1 MSARVNE
8 EEAIKGYFDLKTLKR
23 IISLMMPHKKFF
35 IIAVII
41 TVIVSAVDISLP
53 IVIKQAVD
61 DFILNTG
68 LDADSRIS
76 GLINKVFI
84 FLGLLIL
91 YFIFNFTQIFLLNY
105 GGQKTMGDLRDMVFR
120 HFQSLR
126 MSFFDHNPIG
136 RLVTRN
142 TNDIQAL
149 DQMFSE
155 VLVYI
160 IKDSI
165 ILIGIMVVI
174 FTYSVTFGFFLFFVF
189 ILLVISTMVYNV
201 LSTPLF
207 RRFRVL
213 IARINAVLSEYIMG
227 MSIIQLFNQQKR
239 IKGEFSRLNLTYYD
253 VWKKLAYV
261 SVFYRPFASLMRSIC
276 IAMIIWYVGGSI
288 IENKLTLGE
297 LTAFIVYLDR
307 FFHPIF
313 HMTERVEIIKSAIVS
328 GERVF
333 KLLDTKEFIG
343 QKPDALHP
351 EDFRPDIEFS
361 DVCFAYNDDNY
372 ILKHISFKVEEG
384 NRVAVVGRTGSG
396 KTSLINLILRFY
408 EFDNGSIKIAG
419 HDIRS
424 LDVGYIRK
432 NISYV
437 MQDVYLFAGTVKENI
452 MFGLDKSY
460 EKNLE
465 EICHRMQLDY
475 LISKLPKG
483 LDTQIT
489 ERGMSFS
496 SGERQLISFARA
508 LISNPSLI
516 VLDEATSNIDSRT
529 EHLIQLAIEELL
541 RDRTSIII
549 AHRLSTIKN
558 SSKILVMHKGRIV
571 EEGSHNNLISMN
583 GIYSKLYSLQKI
595 PA

>member
-1 MSARVNE
+1 MGKENRE
-8 EEAIKGYFDLKTLKR
+8 EEAIRGYFDIKTLKR

-53 IVIKQAVD
+53 IIIKQAVD
-61 DFILNTG
+61 DFILNMG

-76 GLINKVFI
+76 GLTSKVFI
-84 FLGLLIL
+84 FLGLLAL
-91 YFIFNFTQIFLLNY
+91 YFVLNFTQIFLLNY
-105 GGQKTMGDLRDMVFR
+105 GGQKTMGDLRDKVFC
-120 HFQSLR
+120 HFQNLR

-165 ILIGIMVVI
+165 ILIGVMAVVI
-174 FTYSVTFGFFLFFVF
+174 SYSFTFGMFLVAVF
-189 ILLVISTMVYNV
+189 IILLISTMAYNV
-201 LSTPLF
+201 LSTSLF

-227 MSIIQLFNQQKR
+227 MTIIQLFNQQKR
-239 IKGEFSRLNLTYYD
+239 IKGDFSMLNLTYYD

-261 SVFYRPFASLMRSIC
+261 SVVYRPFASLMRSIS
-276 IAMIIWYVGGSI
+276 IAMIIWYVGGGVI
-288 IENKLTLGE
+288 DDKLTLGE

-333 KLLDTKEFIG
+333 KLLDTQEFIP
-343 QKPDALHP
+343 QKPDAVHP
-351 EDFRPDIEFS
+351 AVFKPEIEFR
-361 DVCFAYNDDNY
+361 DVCFAYNNDNY
-372 ILKHISFKVEEG
+372 VLKNISFMVEEG

-396 KTSLINLILRFY
+396 KTSLINLLLRFY
-408 EFDNGSIKIAG
+408 EFDHGAVSIG
-419 HDIRS
+419 GYDIRE

-437 MQDVYLFAGTVKENI
+437 MQDVYLFSGTVKDNI
-452 MFGLDKSY
+452 MFGIDPSHA
-460 EKNLE
+460 KNLE

-475 LISKLPKG
+475 LISRLPRG
-483 LDTQIT
+483 LDTPVT

-541 RDRTSIII
+541 RGRTSIII

-558 SSKILVMHKGRIV
+558 SNKILVMHKGRIV
-571 EEGSHNNLISMN
+571 EEGNHSKLISLD